1 MLESG
6 TQRPLGLHVR
16 MAQESVFMKN
26 RTYSASIGTTLR
38 ARRKLLGLNQTEVA
52 ELAGTTQRT
61 VSEAESGKASRLE
74 VYGAVADVLGLT
86 LVATPAPVAPSE
98 VARP

>member
-74 VYGAVADVLGLT
+74 STGRSPMCSASLWSPPLH
-86 LVATPAPVAPSE
+86 LSLPA
-98 VARP
+98 R